1 MSQMDFEKLRAAKVR
16 ELIGLVSQLTRL
28 APLDDCIAF
37 LKSAIAQQQG
47 KAQQRARRKEKP
59 EINDWRI

>member
-16 ELIGLVSQLTRL
+16 ELVRLVNQLSRL
-28 APLDDCIAF
+28 APLDDCISF

-59 EINDWRI
+59 EIDDWRI

>member
-1 MSQMDFEKLRAAKVR
+1 MEFEQLRAAKVR
-16 ELIGLVSQLTRL
+16 ELVGLVNQLSRL
-28 APLDDCIAF
+28 TPLDDCIAL

-47 KAQQRARRKEKP
+47 KAVQRARRKEQP

>member
-1 MSQMDFEKLRAAKVR
+1 MSQMDFNQLRAAKVR
-16 ELIGLVSQLTRL
+16 ELIGLVNQLTRL
-28 APLDDCIAF
+28 APLDYCIAF

-59 EINDWRI
+59 EIDDWRI